1 MLRLDQISRLEL
13 GTFLRPGSETPDG
26 RLRAEVALG
35 YLVRHPD
42 GVLLFDTGIGAV
54 DADTEAHYRPV
65 RRPLPAALQQQASAR
80 LDDVA
85 IVVNCHLHFDHCG
98 GNRLLPHR
106 PVFAQRAE
114 HAAALEEG
122 YTNPALLDYDGV
134 HYELLDGETEIL
146 PGAHLIPTPGHTTGH
161 QSLALRCDDGTVVLA
176 GQSHDHASGFTAD
189 ELARRAQLAGLPQPL
204 PDYPGWLD
212 RLMDLDPRRVL
223 FAHDLAVWEPSG

>member
-1 MLRLDQISRLEL
+1 VLRLDQISRLEL

-54 DADTEAHYRPV
+54 DADTEAHYRP
-65 RRPLPAALQQQASAR
+65 RTPTPPAALQQQASAR

-134 HYELLDGETEIL
+134 HYELLEGETEIL
-146 PGAHLIPTPGHTTGH
+146 PGTPHTDAGSH
-161 QSLALRCDDGTVVLA
+161 HRPPVAGAAL
-176 GQSHDHASGFTAD
+176 
-189 ELARRAQLAGLPQPL
+189 
-204 PDYPGWLD
+204 
-212 RLMDLDPRRVL
+212 
-223 FAHDLAVWEPSG
+223 

>member
-1 MLRLDQISRLEL
+1 MPVPHSLSVRAPKVLRGVTVFARARLPSRHGEFEIVSFIDE
-13 GTFLRPGSETPDG
+13 GG
-26 RLRAEVALG
+26 R
-35 YLVRHPD
+35 
-42 GVLLFDTGIGAV
+42 T
-54 DADTEAHYRPV
+54 
-65 RRPLPAALQQQASAR
+65 

-134 HYELLDGETEIL
+134 HYELLEGETEIL